1 MFDLIKT
8 CLKIQQFRKLGF
20 WVILSMLF
28 MSMAEQCE
36 ILWVAMLTSVGQDF
50 GLLKGGMIGDFSKW
64 ISKTILHESTALQ
77 TLLIVSVPVALFK
90 AASLFWGRFL
100 VQKLSIQVS
109 RELRDNYFAHLQQLP
124 MKFFQQYHIGSLSQK
139 VTGDSQQ
146 IAISINSFFR
156 NVIITPF
163 KLLSSVSFCLFL
175 SWKLSLVIL
184 VGFPLLVIPL
194 VILTKKVRSSTRQLM
209 KNQELFSSTLLDYLS
224 GIQTVKMFS
233 MESFSLQKYK
243 EENARMAFYEQKAA
257 KYDLMTRPILHSITS
272 LCLAGIILTGL
283 YALQMS
289 VPDLIA
295 FCGILHLTYDPI
307 KKFAEE
313 NASIQRGVAALE
325 RMVSVMEVKPQQDH
339 KECVAIETFEDSI
352 VFDKVSFKYEDQY
365 VLRDVSFSIKRGET
379 VAIVGATGSGKST
392 ILNLLPRLYEG
403 MEGDIRID
411 GKSIRDIRHDSLR
424 NLVSYVTQK
433 PFLFFDTI
441 RKNISLGKP
450 LSEESLKLAASQAYA
465 DEFIDRLTLGYDT
478 HLSETGKNLSGGQQ
492 QRLALARALAK
503 KSPILLLDEATS
515 QLDAFSEE
523 KVKQAVENMQG
534 KLTQIIVAHRLKTVE
549 KADRIIMMKEG
560 KKLGE
565 GTKETLYQ
573 SCPEFKTMWDLND
586 LSMCR
591 ES

>member
-1 MFDLIKT
+1 
-8 CLKIQQFRKLGF
+8 
-20 WVILSMLF
+20 VILSMLL

-50 GLLKGGMIGDFSKW
+50 GLLKGGMIGDFSMW
-64 ISKTILHESTALQ
+64 ISRHFLQGSNALQ
-77 TLLIVSVPVALFK
+77 TLIAISLPVATFK
-90 AASLFWGRFL
+90 AATLFWGRFL

-124 MKFFQQYHIGSLSQK
+124 MKFFQQHHIGSLSQK

-146 IAISINSFFR
+146 IAVSINSFFR

-163 KLLSSVSFCLFL
+163 KLLSSLSFCLFL
-175 SWKLSLVIL
+175 SWKLSIVIF

-194 VILTKKVRSSTRQLM
+194 VVITKKVRASTRQLM

-233 MESFSLQKYK
+233 MERFSLEKYQ
-243 EENARMAFYEQKAA
+243 EENSRMAFYEQKAA
-257 KYDLMTRPILHSITS
+257 KYDLMTRPILHSVTS

-283 YALQMS
+283 YAFQMS

-325 RMVSVMEVKPQQDH
+325 RMLSVMQVEPQNDR
-339 KECVAIETFEDSI
+339 EGSVELETFEDSI
-352 VFDKVSFKYEDQY
+352 EFDHVSFKYEDQY
-365 VLRDVSFSIKRGET
+365 VLRDVSFTIRRGET

-392 ILNLLPRLYEG
+392 ILNLLPKLYEG

-411 GKSIRDIRHDSLR
+411 GKSIRDIRHHSLR
-424 NLVSYVTQK
+424 KLVSYVSQK

-441 RKNISLGKP
+441 RKNISFGQNLT
-450 LSEESLKLAASQAYA
+450 EEAVKLAASLAYA
-465 DEFIDRLTLGYDT
+465 DEFIDRLELKYDT

-523 KVKQAVENMQG
+523 KVKSAVEKMQG
-534 KLTQIIVAHRLKTVE
+534 TLTQIIVAHRLKTIE
-549 KADRIIMMKEG
+549 KADRIIVMKEG
-560 KKLGE
+560 RKLSE
-565 GTKETLYQ
+565 GTKESLYEN
-573 SCPEFKTMWDLND
+573 CPEFRSMWDLND
-586 LSMCR
+586 LSMKSPTYT
-591 ES
+591 EKT